1 MCFYRYENTECRRK
15 QPSNK
20 CSNRC
25 KIYYNWCN
33 LYVPVFTLS
42 TEDDNELL
50 QQLKGAFKR
59 KLRNKYRSEMT
70 NQTKSENLSYL
81 IELTQH

>member
-1 MCFYRYENTECRRK
+1 MKIQNAEGNS
-15 QPSNK
+15 PAINA
-20 CSNRC
+20 NRC
-25 KIYYNWCN
+25 KIYYNWWN

-50 QQLKGAFKR
+50 QQLKGAFKGT
-59 KLRNKYRSEMT
+59 LRNKYRSEMT